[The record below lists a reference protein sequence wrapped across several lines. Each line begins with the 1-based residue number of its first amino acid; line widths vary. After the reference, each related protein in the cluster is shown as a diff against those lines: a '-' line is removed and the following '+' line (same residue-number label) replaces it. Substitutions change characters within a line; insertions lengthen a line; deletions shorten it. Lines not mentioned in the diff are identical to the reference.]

1 VSKEDM
7 ISHQYMVTFKGKEQ
21 VDLFW
26 SASSKAKEDRCPLRV
41 IILDALDEYL
51 NGRITKI
58 F

>member
-1 VSKEDM
+1 M